1 MLELDFELPPPLPP
15 AGVLLLYLPPPT
27 GLGVGE
33 PVEQLLE
40 VSLLEE
46 GVNAGPVSP
55 IKSTI
60 FPTVQEFENDQYDT
74 LDIQGVVHCDE
85 FFTSGKDKLLCLD
98 FWYQG
103 PEGTD
108 IF

>member
-1 MLELDFELPPPLPP
+1 MLELDFELPH
-15 AGVLLLYLPPPT
+15 AITTRRGTVTVFAPPT

-55 IKSTI
+55 IKTTI

-85 FFTSGKDKLLCLD
+85 FFYLWKRQIVVFGLLVP
-98 FWYQG
+98 G
-103 PEGTD
+103 A
-108 IF
+108 

>member
-1 MLELDFELPPPLPP
+1 M
-15 AGVLLLYLPPPT
+15 
-27 GLGVGE
+27 GE

-55 IKSTI
+55 LKTTV
-60 FPTVQEFENDQYDT
+60 FLTVQEFENDQYDT

-85 FFTSGKDKLLCLD
+85 FFYLWKRQIVVFGLLVP
-98 FWYQG
+98 G
-103 PEGTD
+103 A
-108 IF
+108 

>member
-1 MLELDFELPPPLPP
+1 M
-15 AGVLLLYLPPPT
+15 
-27 GLGVGE
+27 GE

-46 GVNAGPVSP
+46 GPLKTTV
-55 IKSTI
+55 
-60 FPTVQEFENDQYDT
+60 FPTVQEFENDQDDT

>member
-1 MLELDFELPPPLPP
+1 MLELDFELPH
-15 AGVLLLYLPPPT
+15 AITARRGTVTVFAAPT

-55 IKSTI
+55 IKTTI

-85 FFTSGKDKLLCLD
+85 FFYLWKRQIVVFGLLVP
-98 FWYQG
+98 G
-103 PEGTD
+103 A
-108 IF
+108 